1 MIEAINALFN
11 FQFMQYAF
19 CACLL
24 ASIGCGI
31 IGTYVVVRRIGFL
44 AGGIA
49 HTVLAGMGIAY
60 FLGGSLMLGAVIVA
74 IISAIL
80 IGLIKLKWHQDE
92 DILIAA
98 FWSVGMA
105 VGILFISRTPGYNI
119 DLMSY
124 LFGNILLVTKQ
135 DLLFMLLLDG
145 AIIVTVSA
153 FYKQFLATAFDEEF
167 AGLRGVR
174 VEWLY
179 ILMLCMI
186 ALTVVLLINIVG
198 LILVIALLIMPAAS
212 AAQFAGSI
220 TRMMVIAIILSM
232 IVTVSGL
239 LLSYSPDLPSG
250 STIIVLSGLVYVLSI
265 LMRRVLN
272 WKNKRQVAGHAAGP
286 RSGIN

>member
-1 MIEAINALFN
+1 MFESINALFSY
-11 FQFMQYAF
+11 QFMQYAF
-19 CACLL
+19 VACLL

-31 IGTYVVVRRIGFL
+31 IGTYVVVKRIGFL

-60 FLGGSLMLGAVIVA
+60 FLGGSLMLGAVIA
-74 IISAIL
+74 ALISAVL
-80 IGLIKLKWHQDE
+80 IGLIKLRWHQDE

-105 VGILFISRTPGYNI
+105 IGILFISRTPGYNI

-135 DLLFMLLLDG
+135 DLLFMLLLDI
-145 AIIVTVSA
+145 AIITTVTA
-153 FYKQFLATAFDEEF
+153 FYKQFLATAFDEDF

-174 VEWLY
+174 VEAIY
-179 ILMLCMI
+179 ILMLCVI

-198 LILVIALLIMPAAS
+198 LILVIALLILPAAA

-220 TRMMVIAIILSM
+220 ARMMIIAIILSM
-232 IVTVSGL
+232 VTTVSGL
-239 LLSYSPDLPSG
+239 LLSYAPDLPSG
-250 STIIVLSGLVYVLSI
+250 STIIV
-265 LMRRVLN
+265 
-272 WKNKRQVAGHAAGP
+272 VAGVVYLISLLLRRALTRMRKREIAD
-286 RSGIN
+286 SGT